1 MLIFQLPQRKVLLEN
16 NLAEINP
23 PYEVVL
29 KVQLGPEEFFGDV
42 PLSGKLR
49 ELQGGQPLQMRV
61 SHFEGMRK
69 PLPMEGDTAEK
80 FSYSGFFST
89 VPIKFNG
96 STAVLSFI
104 VHDLS
109 TLGGFIQE
117 VTERLAGSFAACCI
131 VPVAVTAMTGT
142 VNEVPFTV
150 RYDSSMR
157 FQVGAT
163 GAVKGQLDLVLPHA
177 REIPRQ
183 IVSAQRYLAQNFL
196 LEYMVDFA
204 SQITGERI
212 LNLCKSFESLI
223 PPEVLAGDAKKQDDR
238 IRHFLRSWSVQERYA
253 DVLISLRKLRSS
265 LDVAHI
271 RRSPISS
278 EAHESIDNFLPLVE
292 RCIQALI
299 TMAIKKAIDNPAI
312 YPLETNQIDDIS
324 ALRYIKS
331 YKDIPPPQNGDL
343 TIFPKELGTEP
354 DTL

>member
-1 MLIFQLPQRKVLLEN
+1 MLIFQLPQRTVLLEKD
-16 NLAEINP
+16 LAEINP

-49 ELQGGQPLQMRV
+49 ELQGSQQVQMRV
-61 SHFEGMRK
+61 SLFEGMRK
-69 PLPMEGDTAEK
+69 PIPMEGDAAEK
-80 FSYSGFFST
+80 FSYSGLFSN
-89 VPIKFNG
+89 VPISFDG

-109 TLGGFIQE
+109 TLGGFVQE

-150 RYDSSMR
+150 RYDSSMH
-157 FQVGAT
+157 FQVGAID
-163 GAVKGQLDLVLPHA
+163 AVKRQLDLVLPYA

-183 IVSAQRYLAQNFL
+183 IISAQRYLAQNFL
-196 LEYMVDFA
+196 LEYVVDFA
-204 SQITGERI
+204 SQVTGERI

-223 PPEVLAGDAKKQDDR
+223 PPEVLGGDARKQDDR
-238 IRHFLRSWSVQERYA
+238 IRQFLRSWAVQERYA

-271 RRSPISS
+271 RRSPIST

-299 TMAIKKAIDNPAI
+299 TMAIKKSIDNPST
-312 YPLETNQIDDIS
+312 YPPETNEIEDIS
-324 ALRYIKS
+324 ALRYIRS
-331 YKDIPPPQNGDL
+331 YTNIPPPQNGDL
-343 TIFPKELGTEP
+343 TIFPKELETGPHTF
-354 DTL
+354 

>member
-1 MLIFQLPQRKVLLEN
+1 MLIFQLPQRTVLLEK
-16 NLAEINP
+16 NLEEITA
-23 PYEVVL
+23 PYNVVL
-29 KVQLGPEEFFGDV
+29 KVRLGPEEFFGDV

-49 ELQGGQPLQMRV
+49 ELQSGQPLQMRV
-61 SHFEGMRK
+61 SVFEGMQK
-69 PLPMEGDTAEK
+69 PLPMDGATAEK

-89 VPIKFNG
+89 VPIRFDG

-109 TLGGFIQE
+109 TLDGFIQE

-150 RYDSSMR
+150 RYNSSMR
-157 FQVGAT
+157 FQVGAI
-163 GAVKGQLDLVLPHA
+163 GAVKQQLDLALPYA

-183 IVSAQRYLAQNFL
+183 IVSAQRYLSQSFM
-196 LEYMVDFA
+196 LEYMVEFA
-204 SQITGERI
+204 SQVTGERI
-212 LNLCKSFESLI
+212 LNLCKSFESLV
-223 PPEVLAGDAKKQDDR
+223 PPEVLGGDAKKQDDR
-238 IRHFLRSWSVQERYA
+238 IRDFLKSWSVQERYA
-253 DVLISLRKLRSS
+253 DVLITLRKLRSS

-299 TMAIKKAIDNPAI
+299 TMAIKKVIDNPAI
-312 YPLETNQIDDIS
+312 YPPETNEIDDIA

-331 YKDIPPPQNGDL
+331 YTDIPFPQNGDL
-343 TIFPKELGTEP
+343 TVFPKELQTEP
-354 DTL
+354 RTL